1 MHEKRSAHFARLFD
15 DLGIKYQRTGSDHI
29 DNTYPLQFKHRSLQ
43 LYFHEADHKSQ
54 AYFSASENL
63 YRGYNWKQYWLHPS
77 VDKVESG
84 HVIVIPILGEEQ
96 SALLD
101 LIQYSEH
108 VHR

>member
-1 MHEKRSAHFARLFD
+1 MHEKRSAYFARLLD
-15 DLGIKYQRTGSDHI
+15 DLGIKYQRTSADHI
-29 DNTYPLQFKHRSLQ
+29 DNTYPLQSKHRSLQ
-43 LYFHEADHKSQ
+43 RYFHEANSKTQ
-54 AYFSASENL
+54 AYFAASEDL
-63 YRGYNWKQYWLHPS
+63 YRGYNWKQYWLHPA
-77 VDKVESG
+77 VDKQEIG